1 MSHLSALVVDEAAA
15 GLALPDEARAHLENC
30 PPCRERVAAVAEANR
45 AFLASGA
52 SHRHLEALLPKRSPW
67 VVVTAIA
74 VPLAAALAL
83 FLVPHPSDETR
94 LKGGRS
100 LELLDR
106 SGRVVHSAK
115 PGEALDLA
123 VGGGGASSVAV
134 YAIDQAGTVSAL
146 YSGPLHGKAL
156 EKVAHLTVTPG
167 SVSVLAV
174 FGDSPVDRQTVE
186 RALASATTLPDSLRL
201 ELEVR

>member
-1 MSHLSALVVDEAAA
+1 MTHLSALVLDEAAA
-15 GLALPDEARAHLENC
+15 GLTLANEAREHLETC
-30 PPCRERVAAVAEANR
+30 AECQARKAAVVEANH

-52 SHRHLEALLPKRSPW
+52 SHRHLDGLLPKRSPW
-67 VVVTAIA
+67 VVVSAIA

-83 FLVPHPSDETR
+83 FLLPHPSDETR

-115 PGEALDLA
+115 PGDQLDLA
-123 VGGGGASSVAV
+123 VGGGGASAAAIF
-134 YAIDQAGTVSAL
+134 AIDQAGTVTSL
-146 YSGPLHGKAL
+146 YSGPLRGKAL
-156 EKVAHLTVTPG
+156 EKVARLTVTPG

-174 FGDSPVDRQTVE
+174 FGSPPVDRPTVE
-186 RALASATTLPDSLRL
+186 RALASASPLPDSLRL
-201 ELEVR
+201 DLEVR